1 MRDDA
6 EPALRTRGAHVRA
19 GKGASCWR
27 VDARSKRV
35 RKATEARLGEPTPDV
50 RASRRRDSHGRIELT
65 RVRDGVVAM
74 PFAVQM
80 TNRKLKFG
88 LGIAAVLGLGF
99 GIPVFA
105 VWFTNK
111 KLET

>member
-1 MRDDA
+1 MDRAD
-6 EPALRTRGAHVRA
+6 ECLSWRGR
-19 GKGASCWR
+19 GSFTTK
-27 VDARSKRV
+27 
-35 RKATEARLGEPTPDV
+35 
-50 RASRRRDSHGRIELT
+50 
-65 RVRDGVVAM
+65 
-74 PFAVQM
+74 M

>member
-1 MRDDA
+1 
-6 EPALRTRGAHVRA
+6 
-19 GKGASCWR
+19 
-27 VDARSKRV
+27 
-35 RKATEARLGEPTPDV
+35 
-50 RASRRRDSHGRIELT
+50 
-65 RVRDGVVAM
+65 M